1 MLVTKKAHEGDLVE
15 LAEDL
20 PKYGL
25 KQGQRG
31 NVIEAFDEP
40 NEAYDIEFE
49 DENGEFIG
57 FGYSV
62 KPNQI
67 ITFEKRKRKA
77 NLLDVVEVV
86 EDISEH
92 GVTRGEQGVV
102 VEVFDEPD
110 ESYVLEFVDPS
121 GTSSRLAYWVKSEQ
135 FERVTPRKAQELE
148 TVEVAEDLPEYGVKK
163 DSNGRR

>member
-1 MLVTKKAHEGDLVE
+1 MAVILPVTGPTGVTADVLTGWIIEPGSDHPRLTTARANQGEVIVLVTKKAHEGDLVE

-86 EDISEH
+86 EDDQST
-92 GVTRGEQGVV
+92 VLRVASRG
-102 VEVFDEPD
+102 
-110 ESYVLEFVDPS
+110 
-121 GTSSRLAYWVKSEQ
+121 
-135 FERVTPRKAQELE
+135 
-148 TVEVAEDLPEYGVKK
+148 
-163 DSNGRR
+163 